1 MAGFLNRV
9 KGLAQN
15 VAGTALGEAKAALTG
30 GQLAGL
36 GEIHSFTLTH
46 LLHALQPAATPDDE
60 SEVELQLQRI
70 SDALMPD
77 YRRDAMRQLAEL
89 LTENPKVCE

>member
-1 MAGFLNRV
+1 MGRSAERGDLIRNPLTSLSHIGV
-9 KGLAQN
+9 Y
-15 VAGTALGEAKAALTG
+15 AA
-30 GQLAGL
+30 
-36 GEIHSFTLTH
+36 
-46 LLHALQPAATPDDE
+46 PPDDDE

-89 LTENPKVCE
+89 LTDNPKVPVPL